1 MSTSL
6 DLAAGTRR
14 VRGLTVT
21 NTRLLLRNR
30 LATFYAFAVPLLA
43 LTLLLSQDPAD
54 PWAGLATLTTVLTM
68 ALLFPVYYNLL
79 SVVVTRRDEL
89 VLKRLRTGE
98 VRDAE
103 ILLSLALPGVGIAML
118 ICLVAMVATP
128 LLGFSAPANPVVMLL
143 AMLVAC
149 AAFVALALWTAAWTR
164 NAEAAQLTSAP
175 VILLTMVGLFRV
187 VLPKSAHEWLV
198 VLPGAAV
205 EEVVQAAWFGVDD
218 DGVRLSLV
226 ETVTASGPGLAVLV
240 AWTVLGISLVVR
252 SMPWEPR
259 P

>member
-1 MSTSL
+1 MSTAL

-14 VRGLTVT
+14 VRGLALT

-43 LTLLLSQDPAD
+43 LALLVSQDPD
-54 PWAGLATLTTVLTM
+54 QPGAGVATVATVLSM

-98 VRDAE
+98 VRDGE
-103 ILLSLALPGVGIAML
+103 ILLSLALPGVGIALL
-118 ICLVAMVATP
+118 ICLVTMVVTP

-143 AMLVAC
+143 GMVVAC
-149 AAFVALALWTAAWTR
+149 VTFVALALWTAAWTR

-175 VILLTMVGLFRV
+175 VILLTMAGLFRV
-187 VLPKSAHEWLV
+187 VLPEASHEWLV

-205 EEVVQAAWFGVDD
+205 EEVVQAAWFGVAD
-218 DGVRLSLV
+218 DGSALSLL
-226 ETVTASGPGLAVLV
+226 ETFTASGPGLAVLV
-240 AWTVLGISLVVR
+240 AWTVLGLSLVAR

>member
-1 MSTSL
+1 MSTAL

-14 VRGLTVT
+14 VRGLTST
-21 NTRLLLRNR
+21 NVRLLLRNR

-43 LTLLLSQDPAD
+43 LTLLLSQDPAQ
-54 PWAGLATLTTVLTM
+54 PGAGLATVATVLSM

-98 VRDAE
+98 ARDGE
-103 ILLSLALPGVGIAML
+103 ILLSLALPGVMVALL
-118 ICLVAMVATP
+118 ICLVTMVVTP
-128 LLGFSAPANPVVMLL
+128 VLGFAAPANPVVVFGGMV
-143 AMLVAC
+143 VAC
-149 AAFVALALWTAAWTR
+149 CTFIAMALWTAAGTR

-175 VILLTMVGLFRV
+175 VILLTTAGLFRAA
-187 VLPKSAHEWLV
+187 LPEAAHDWLV

-205 EEVVQAAWFGVDD
+205 EEVVQAAWFGVAD
-218 DGVRLSLV
+218 DGSRLSLG
-226 ETVTASGPGLAVLV
+226 ETFTAAGPGLAVLV
-240 AWTVLGISLVVR
+240 GWAVLGLSLIVR

>member
-1 MSTSL
+1 MSPTL

-43 LTLLLSQDPAD
+43 LTLLLSQDPAE
-54 PWAGLATLTTVLTM
+54 PGAGLAVVGTVLSM

-98 VRDAE
+98 VRDGE
-103 ILLSLALPGVGIAML
+103 ILLSLALPGVGVAL
-118 ICLVAMVATP
+118 LVCVVSMVVTP
-128 LLGFSAPANPVVMLL
+128 ALGFAAPANPVVVIGGMV
-143 AMLVAC
+143 VAC
-149 AAFVALALWTAAWTR
+149 GAFVAMALWTAAWTR

-175 VILLTMVGLFRV
+175 VILLTTAGLFRAA
-187 VLPKSAHEWLV
+187 LPEAAHDWLV

-205 EEVVQAAWFGVDD
+205 EEVVQAAWFGVAD
-218 DGVRLSLV
+218 DGSRLSWL
-226 ETVTASGPGLAVLV
+226 ETATAAGPGLAVLV
-240 AWTVLGISLVVR
+240 AWTVLGIALALR

>member
-1 MSTSL
+1 
-6 DLAAGTRR
+6 
-14 VRGLTVT
+14 
-21 NTRLLLRNR
+21 
-30 LATFYAFAVPLLA
+30 
-43 LTLLLSQDPAD
+43 
-54 PWAGLATLTTVLTM
+54 
-68 ALLFPVYYNLL
+68 
-79 SVVVTRRDEL
+79 
-89 VLKRLRTGE
+89 
-98 VRDAE
+98 
-103 ILLSLALPGVGIAML
+103 VGIAML

>member
-1 MSTSL
+1 MSTL
-6 DLAAGTRR
+6 DLTAGSRR
-14 VRGLTVT
+14 VRGLALT
-21 NTRLLLRNR
+21 NVKLLLRNR

-54 PWAGLATLTTVLTM
+54 LGAGLATVATVLSM

-98 VRDAE
+98 VRDGE
-103 ILLSLALPGVGIAML
+103 ILLSLALPGVGIALL
-118 ICLVAMVATP
+118 ICLVTMVATP

-143 AMLVAC
+143 GMLVAC
-149 AAFVALALWTAAWTR
+149 AAFIALALWTAAWTR

-175 VILLTMVGLFRV
+175 VILLTMAGLFRV
-187 VLPKSAHEWLV
+187 VLPESAHDWVV

-205 EEVVQAAWFGVDD
+205 EEVVQAAWFGIAD
-218 DGVRLSLV
+218 DGSRLSLL
-226 ETVTASGPGLAVLV
+226 ETCTAAAPGLAVLV
-240 AWTVLGISLVVR
+240 GWTVLSVSLALR

-259 P
+259 T

>member
-1 MSTSL
+1 MSTTL
-6 DLAAGTRR
+6 DLAAANRR
-14 VRGLTVT
+14 VRGLTAT
-21 NTRLLLRNR
+21 NIRLLLRNR

-54 PWAGLATLTTVLTM
+54 PGAGLATVATVLSM

-103 ILLSLALPGVGIAML
+103 ILLSLALPGVGIAVL
-118 ICLVAMVATP
+118 ICLVTMVATP
-128 LLGFSAPANPVVMLL
+128 LLGFSGPANPLVMLVG
-143 AMLVAC
+143 MLVAC

-175 VILLTMVGLFRV
+175 VIVLTMAGLLRA
-187 VLPKSAHEWLV
+187 VLPEPAREWLV

-218 DGVRLSLV
+218 SGAQLSLL
-226 ETVTASGPGLAVLV
+226 ETATASGPGLAVLV

-252 SMPWEPR
+252 EMPWEPR